1 MSCLFLICYCI
12 NFLQKVPL
20 QNLSFSFYSEISKS
34 TYSDDHYIRRCM
46 CVVLGCSILI
56 LPTISSSSI
65 PLWSLTPFPV
75 YLVWFASQWGYV
87 VITTPNGV
95 LDHEEAIKQN
105 VGGQVL
111 GYFHWQGEL
120 LSSTEWGG
128 NALCPYGIIT
138 LLLGLNPFCFG
149 FWEHVC
155 FPSWSSRNAITCQK
169 Y

>member
-1 MSCLFLICYCI
+1 MTIISGGACVLFWGVPFWFSPPVAAVASLYGCLFSLDSDVEYA
-12 NFLQKVPL
+12 FHLK
-20 QNLSFSFYSEISKS
+20 FS
-34 TYSDDHYIRRCM
+34 
-46 CVVLGCSILI
+46 VV
-56 LPTISSSSI
+56 
-65 PLWSLTPFPV
+65 SLTPFPV

-111 GYFHWQGEL
+111 GYFHWQGEP
-120 LSSTEWGG
+120 LSSPEWG
-128 NALCPYGIIT
+128 NALCPSGIIT